1 MFLVFLALVAIQC
14 GEMLARLSYPGELG
28 DGEPFPRAA
37 SWARD
42 PPPEGGPG
50 PGTQGGKDGVER
62 GGSGYTGEG
71 ARRSM
76 IPGVTS
82 NPSGSLVDSLVN
94 CLFSWN
100 YV

>member
-1 MFLVFLALVAIQC
+1 M
-14 GEMLARLSYPGELG
+14 GSRSPGL
-28 DGEPFPRAA
+28 RAGPGT
-37 SWARD
+37 

-76 IPGVTS
+76 IPSVPLVYP
-82 NPSGSLVDSLVN
+82 PSFPSFVL
-94 CLFSWN
+94 
-100 YV
+100 

>member
-1 MFLVFLALVAIQC
+1 MWRDVGSIVIHRGAGRWGAVPQGC
-14 GEMLARLSYPGELG
+14 ELG
-28 DGEPFPRAA
+28 QG
-37 SWARD
+37 